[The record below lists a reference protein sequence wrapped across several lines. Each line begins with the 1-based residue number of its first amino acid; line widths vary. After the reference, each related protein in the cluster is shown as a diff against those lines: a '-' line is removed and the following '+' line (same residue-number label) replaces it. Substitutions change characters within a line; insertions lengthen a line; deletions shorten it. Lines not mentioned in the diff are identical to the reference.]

1 MARVK
6 IAFSHTGKI
15 KKVSPGLKSAVK
27 RAVTETLRAE
37 EFPYC
42 GAVSVT
48 FCDNDYIRELNRTH
62 RDKDTHTDVL
72 SFPMFESD
80 ELVPM
85 PGEKSVMLGDI
96 VISLERAAE
105 QAAELGNS
113 LKREVA
119 FLAIHST
126 LHLLGYDHERSEEED
141 EIQCKKQR
149 AVIEKLKIK

>member
-6 IAFSHTGKI
+6 IEFSHAGEI
-15 KKVSPGLKSAVK
+15 RKVSFGLRNAVK
-27 RAVTETLRAE
+27 RAVSETLRSE
-37 EFPYC
+37 GFPYC

-48 FCDNDYIRELNRTH
+48 FSDNEYIRELNRTH

-72 SFPMFESD
+72 SFPMFERED
-80 ELVPM
+80 LVPM

-141 EIQCKKQR
+141 EIQCGKQR